1 MPRLTAALCI
11 GMAAWL
17 APTWIHARVVPPFQE
32 LAPGVYAVV
41 GENAEASVGNH
52 GAVGN
57 QGVLIGQDGVILIDT
72 GTSAQYAVELL
83 ESVREL
89 TSEPVVLAINT
100 HADPAFIFGNGTL
113 ISQGVPVLAHRRAAQ
128 LIQQR
133 CMQCLKN
140 LVQILGDETMRG
152 TAVTVPTQTID
163 DSVSITVAGRVLDIL
178 YFEHSSSEGSIGVLD
193 RASGTLF
200 AGGLVSFGRV
210 PDTTEGQI
218 DVWMTALHALKERR
232 PTFVVPGEGPVGSTD
247 DMEHMERYLMA
258 LRRKVEQTYERGI
271 SLSEAA
277 AHSQLP
283 EFERWP
289 LYSSAHNR
297 NVQQLYLDMERATLE
312 RL

>member
-1 MPRLTAALCI
+1 
-11 GMAAWL
+11 MAVWL
-17 APTWIHARVVPPFQE
+17 APAWTHARVVPPFQE

-57 QGVLIGQDGVILIDT
+57 QGVLIGKDGVILIDT
-72 GTSAQYAVELL
+72 GTSAHYAVELL

-113 ISQGVPVLAHRRAAQ
+113 VSQGVPILAHRGAAE

-133 CMQCLKN
+133 CARCLKN
-140 LVQILGDETMRG
+140 LIQILGDGAMRG

-163 DSVSITVAGRVLDIL
+163 GSVSITVAGRVLDIL
-178 YFEHSSSEGSIGVLD
+178 YFGHSSSEGSIGVLD
-193 RASGTLF
+193 RASGILF

-218 DVWMTALHALKERR
+218 DVWITALHALKEHR
-232 PTFVVPGEGPVGSTD
+232 PRLVVPGEGPVGTAD
-247 DMEHMERYLMA
+247 DIEGLERYLMA
-258 LRRKVEQTYERGI
+258 LRRKVEHTYEHGT
-271 SLSEAA
+271 SLSAAA

-289 LYSSAHNR
+289 LYSAAHNR
-297 NVQQLYLDMERATLE
+297 NVQQLYLDLERATLE